1 MESYEGV
8 DLGKRHVLKAGLQFG
23 EQTLLIEVTVF
34 RGDKL
39 SRLRSEVAHEWRK
52 KQPVRDFMKRGLDLM
67 ASEKT
72 FMIIV
77 ASFLHIVLLFYYP

>member
-1 MESYEGV
+1 MESCEGV
-8 DLGKRHVLKAGLQFG
+8 DRGKRHVLKEGLQFG
-23 EQTLLIEVTVF
+23 ERTLLIEVTVF
-34 RGDKL
+34 RGGKL
-39 SRLRSEVAHEWRK
+39 SRLRCEVAHERSK
-52 KQPVRDFMKRGLDLM
+52 KQPVRDFMKKGLDLM